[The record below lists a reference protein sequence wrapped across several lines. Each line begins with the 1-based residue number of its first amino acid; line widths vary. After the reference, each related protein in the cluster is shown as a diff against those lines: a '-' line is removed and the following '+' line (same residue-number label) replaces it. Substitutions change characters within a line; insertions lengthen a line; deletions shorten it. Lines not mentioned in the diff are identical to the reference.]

1 MSLKDKQRLIK
12 QIRIELAKAQSV
24 KDLKKIEQ
32 LIWILKTSPRVEVES
47 YENWLRVYLEILRIE
62 ADFSVISYNI
72 KINQT
77 AF

>member
-32 LIWILKTSPRVEVES
+32 LIWMLKTSPRVES